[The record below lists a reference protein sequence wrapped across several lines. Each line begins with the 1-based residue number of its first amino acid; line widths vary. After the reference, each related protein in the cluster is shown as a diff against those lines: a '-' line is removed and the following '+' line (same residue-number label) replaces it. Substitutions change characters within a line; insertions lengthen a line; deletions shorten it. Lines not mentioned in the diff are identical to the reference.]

1 MKDVFGRD
9 WLSQDSMY
17 NLASK
22 NKIGR
27 LMASGSG
34 IPETGKA
41 KSSGQ
46 FRRYP
51 FGNWLNQ
58 LERHFHF
65 TRYMVFH
72 ALNLRMFSSIVQ
84 G

>member
-17 NLASK
+17 NLASE

-27 LMASGSG
+27 LMASGSN
-34 IPETGKA
+34 ITETGKA

-51 FGNWLNQ
+51 FRDWLKR
-58 LERHFHF
+58 LETHFHF
-65 TRYMVFH
+65 T
-72 ALNLRMFSSIVQ
+72 
-84 G
+84 

>member
-9 WLSQDSMY
+9 WLSQHSMY
-17 NLASK
+17 NRASE

-34 IPETGKA
+34 ITETGKA

-51 FGNWLNQ
+51 FGNWLNR
-58 LERHFHF
+58 LEKHVHF
-65 TRYMVFH
+65 
-72 ALNLRMFSSIVQ
+72 S
-84 G
+84 